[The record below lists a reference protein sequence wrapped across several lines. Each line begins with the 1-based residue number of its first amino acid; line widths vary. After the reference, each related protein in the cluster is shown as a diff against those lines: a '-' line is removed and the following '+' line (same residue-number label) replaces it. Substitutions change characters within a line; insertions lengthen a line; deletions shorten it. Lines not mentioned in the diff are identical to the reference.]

1 MKNRAQ
7 YILIFVSI
15 VISVLLLIGI
25 WSSKKTAST
34 ELYGC
39 ISMEKEDVKT
49 FLSDNKLTDK
59 DGTGIYLSKA
69 LMVTL
74 NDEGRIDT
82 LTVLAPGY
90 TFCGIEVGDTY
101 NHSVDSRKLSNNK
114 YQLIEK
120 NNLREVVYCR
130 ADGNEERDQIIW
142 LSTDTYGIV
151 TQITFSRTG
160 AQAYISY
167 AAGEM
172 QYEQTAPDTDSTE
185 MALYEYTEEETVAN
199 EYRTMSETETWE
211 SEFVFPYS
219 DIDIIPDYELICATD
234 EQLRIG
240 KNEIYANH
248 GRMFKDQEL
257 QRYFNSCSWYT
268 PSVRPE
274 DFNESVF
281 NQTEKDNIMRI
292 QAEIDRRAAS
302 N

>member
-101 NHSVDSRKLSNNK
+101 NHSVDSRKLSNNN
-114 YQLIEK
+114 YQFIEK

-160 AQAYISY
+160 AQAYTSY

-185 MALYEYTEEETVAN
+185 MALYEYTEEEAVAN
-199 EYRTMSETETWE
+199 EYRTMY
-211 SEFVFPYS
+211 VVN
-219 DIDIIPDYELICATD
+219 C
-234 EQLRIG
+234 
-240 KNEIYANH
+240 
-248 GRMFKDQEL
+248 
-257 QRYFNSCSWYT
+257 
-268 PSVRPE
+268 
-274 DFNESVF
+274 NESI
-281 NQTEKDNIMRI
+281 TLRTSPSTS
-292 QAEIDRRAAS
+292 ASEICQIPLGAAVS
-302 N
+302 YVESAANGFYKVVYLGNTGYALASYLQFQ

>member
-39 ISMEKEDVKT
+39 ISMGKEDVKT

-101 NHSVDSRKLSNNK
+101 NHSVDSRKLSNNN
-114 YQLIEK
+114 YQFIEK
-120 NNLREVVYCR
+120 NNLREVVYCC

-185 MALYEYTEEETVAN
+185 MALYEQTAPDTDSTEMALYEYTEEETVAN
-199 EYRTMSETETWE
+199 EYRTMY
-211 SEFVFPYS
+211 VVN
-219 DIDIIPDYELICATD
+219 C
-234 EQLRIG
+234 
-240 KNEIYANH
+240 
-248 GRMFKDQEL
+248 
-257 QRYFNSCSWYT
+257 
-268 PSVRPE
+268 
-274 DFNESVF
+274 NESI
-281 NQTEKDNIMRI
+281 TLRTSPSTS
-292 QAEIDRRAAS
+292 ASEICQIPLGATVSYVESAANGFYKVVYLGNTGYALAS
-302 N
+302 YLQFQ